1 MRKYV
6 ILAVLVSVLAFSA
19 LASGIQFNILTYY
32 TVNLQDQSTMT
43 VNKPDVGTL
52 SWADI
57 WPIAYLNIPVTK
69 QLTLNIQDYLATNLA
84 TFSAFGVTL
93 IQPTFWYASYTSGN
107 LNVLLGNFRSNHV
120 LTREY
125 SYLWIMPWV
134 GGFYDHVTGAEVNY
148 STGPLSFGGRY
159 VLPPYSGLAST
170 FGGYLGYNNS
180 NFSLYGYAA
189 QDSKYSK
196 NDIVHLST
204 NGQLNFNLGD
214 VSMSAIGAAAYN
226 LNTSSPSFGMPT
238 TEIELNANYNNFS
251 IQSLYAN
258 QPTSKSAYINFD
270 ATDPDTI
277 YGYPLQVAQG
287 IFTYNLDKSNA
298 IGGLVDWNSNL
309 SSPSFGLFY
318 QHGYFSVTV
327 GTGNM
332 TGSIPGS
339 NYIVL
344 NYSTWTSMS
353 LTSGPL
359 F

>member
-1 MRKYV
+1 
-6 ILAVLVSVLAFSA
+6 
-19 LASGIQFNILTYY
+19 
-32 TVNLQDQSTMT
+32 MT

-93 IQPTFWYASYTSGN
+93 IQPTFWYANYYSGDWN
-107 LNVLLGNFRSNHV
+107 IYLGKFRSNHV
-120 LTREY
+120 LTRE
-125 SYLWIMPWV
+125 SNYLWIMPWV
-134 GGFYDHVTGAEVNY
+134 GGFYDYVTGGEINY
-148 STGPLSFGGRY
+148 NPGNFAMGVRY
-159 VLPPYSGLAST
+159 DEPTST
-170 FGGYLGYNNS
+170 FGGYVGYAAKNA
-180 NFSLYGYAA
+180 SLYAYAA
-189 QDSKYSK
+189 QDWSYARNNKL
-196 NDIVHLST
+196 HLSA

-214 VSMSAIGAAAYN
+214 VSMSAIGGAAYD
-226 LNTSSPSFGMPT
+226 LNTSNPTFGMPT
-238 TEIELNANYNNFS
+238 LEGELNANYNQFS
-251 IQSLYAN
+251 FQGLYAN
-258 QPTSKSAYINFD
+258 QPTSSSAYIHYD
-270 ATDPDTI
+270 TTDPDR
-277 YGYPLQVAQG
+277 YGYPLQVANA
-287 IFTYNLDKSNA
+287 ILTYNLDKSNA
-298 IGGLVDWNSNL
+298 IGALVDWNSKI
-309 SSPSFGLFY
+309 SSPSFGIFY